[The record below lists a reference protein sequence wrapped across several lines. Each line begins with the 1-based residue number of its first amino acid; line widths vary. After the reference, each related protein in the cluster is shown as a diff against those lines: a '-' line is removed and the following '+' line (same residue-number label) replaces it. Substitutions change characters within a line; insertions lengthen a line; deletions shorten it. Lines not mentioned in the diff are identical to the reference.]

1 MVLTTYNFINSFNT
15 ATYVFLPYRL
25 YLICI
30 EFVSFS
36 ILSVCFLD
44 FFFNILFKKNPVYF
58 MLWPHKNYSKNA
70 SIMKTTETRPNYRV
84 VQHL

>member
-25 YLICI
+25 YMICI

-36 ILSVCFLD
+36 IFSLCFLD
-44 FFFNILFKKNPVYF
+44 FSLIFYLKKNPVYF

-70 SIMKTTETRPNYRV
+70 SIMKSTETRPNYRV
-84 VQHL
+84 VQRL